1 MCSGCYFSLVDSP
14 FSSIWPEFLMLDF
27 VKFVFNLQHIK
38 FISKRKGGNKN
49 LPHKEWCQTVQ
60 TEPDVISM
68 SFVPITSLL
77 SGINGSGFLTHA
89 INLYIRCKHGI
100 SSQFACWCSAC
111 CGVEIVIVHIHCVSM
126 GCLPKKMLSKAERE
140 LLFI

>member
-1 MCSGCYFSLVDSP
+1 
-14 FSSIWPEFLMLDF
+14 MLDF
-27 VKFVFNLQHIK
+27 VKFAFNLQHIK

-89 INLYIRCKHGI
+89 INLYIRCKHEI
-100 SSQFACWCSAC
+100 SSRFC
-111 CGVEIVIVHIHCVSM
+111 
-126 GCLPKKMLSKAERE
+126 MLM
-140 LLFI
+140 LCNL